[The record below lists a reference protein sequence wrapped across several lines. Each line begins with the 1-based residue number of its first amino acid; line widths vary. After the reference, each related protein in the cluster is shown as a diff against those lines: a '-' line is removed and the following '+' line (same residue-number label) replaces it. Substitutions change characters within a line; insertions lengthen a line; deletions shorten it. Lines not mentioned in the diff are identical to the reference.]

1 MSYQYSIHIM
11 TNNIMSE
18 MKMADCKTILRIFGR
33 LFIHKMATNY
43 RLYQHSI
50 SMPERE
56 PRFVNWKLIARY
68 CGCIYEMKPINVA
81 EDINSF

>member
-1 MSYQYSIHIM
+1 MINRILSG
-11 TNNIMSE
+11 
-18 MKMADCKTILRIFGR
+18 MKEADCVTILRIFGR
-33 LFIHKMATNY
+33 LFIRKMATNY

-56 PRFVNWKLIARY
+56 PKLLNWKLIARY
-68 CGCIYEMKPINVA
+68 CGCICEMKPINVA